1 MVEDHLTTWLTELQQ
16 GDERAAQEIWEE
28 YFDRLVRLAKGKL
41 RGVPGRSFDEE
52 DVALSA
58 MNSFIQGAKKGSFPK
73 LDDHSDLW
81 RLLVTITARKAQ
93 KHLRQRY
100 AQKRGGGNVRGES
113 VFMKADDHGDGPGI
127 GAVMGDAPT
136 PALAAEFAESCAN
149 MIDVLGDQVMQE
161 VARLK
166 LEGHT
171 NAEIADQLGCT
182 ERTVERKLNIIRE
195 KWTANC
201 V

>member
-1 MVEDHLTTWLTELQQ
+1 MDEDQITLWLRNLEQ
-16 GDERAAQEIWEE
+16 GDSRAAQVIWEE
-28 YFDRLVRLAKGKL
+28 YFEKLVRLAKGKL

-58 MNSFIQGAKKGSFPK
+58 MNSFMQGAQKGRFPK
-73 LDDHSDLW
+73 LGDRTDLW
-81 RLLVTITARKAQ
+81 KLLVTITARKAQ
-93 KHLRQRY
+93 KHLRKRF

-113 VFMKADDHGDGPGI
+113 VFMNVNDSSEGLGI
-127 GAVMGDAPT
+127 AAVMGESPT
-136 PALAAEFAESCAN
+136 PALAAEFAEACVLL
-149 MIDVLGDQVMQE
+149 IDELEDQVMRE

-166 LEGHT
+166 LESYT

-182 ERTVERKLNIIRE
+182 VRTVERKLERIRE
-195 KWTANC
+195 KWASHS